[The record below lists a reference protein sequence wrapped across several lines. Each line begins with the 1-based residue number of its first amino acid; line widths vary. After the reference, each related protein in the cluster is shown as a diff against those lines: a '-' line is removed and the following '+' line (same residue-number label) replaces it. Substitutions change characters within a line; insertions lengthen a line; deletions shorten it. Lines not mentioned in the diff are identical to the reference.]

1 MSVHCARKRWM
12 SSFKIGVLSDVH
24 KKSHLQQEAIEV
36 LKKEGVEFFIH
47 AGDFSLQQNLQNLH
61 QSGVRYCSVF
71 GNNDHHLLQSANE
84 FEIYKEPHYFKL
96 HNTTFKLM
104 HLPFYL
110 SGDVDV
116 VIFGHTHA
124 YECEKKGN
132 TLFLNPGE
140 LCGRNKPV
148 SEYAMLE
155 IKKNSYKVTYF
166 FKDLNTDILEKKE
179 FEYEK

>member
-1 MSVHCARKRWM
+1 MSVRCARKRLM
-12 SSFKIGVLSDVH
+12 SSFKIGILSDPH
-24 KKSHLQQEAIEV
+24 KKSQLQSQAIKV
-36 LKKEGVEFFIH
+36 LKQNGAQFLVH
-47 AGDFSLQQNLQNLH
+47 AGDFSLQQNLQSLH
-61 QSGVRYCSVF
+61 DSGIRYCSVF
-71 GNNDHHLLQSANE
+71 GNNDYHLIEHVKAY
-84 FEIYKEPHYFKL
+84 EIYKEPHYFKI
-96 HNTTFKLM
+96 HGTTFKLM

-148 SEYAMLE
+148 SEYAMLN
-155 IKKNSYKVTYF
+155 IKKDSYAVTYF
-166 FKDLNTDILEKKE
+166 YKDLQTNQLHQKE
-179 FEYEK
+179 FNYDK